1 MNTIQSFFSHRF
13 SFPALL
19 TTAIMAM
26 ALHCTGCSKEPAT
39 HAEGDGHNHAAEKPA
54 AHDESVPHDH
64 AAEKPSAH
72 DESVPHDHAA
82 EKPGAHDESV
92 PHDHGSES
100 AHSDEVQ
107 LTAESV
113 ARYGIKVQSAQLLL
127 LKPTFVAP
135 ARVGFNTDAMAHVG
149 SPLRGRVVELQ
160 ARLGEP
166 VLRGDTLAVIESPEL
181 GEAQAEFFQKRTATE
196 MSKPSVE
203 LARLSWERAKG
214 LYEKSQ
220 GISLTEVQRR
230 EGEYF
235 AALAAL
241 KSAQASVIGTE
252 NRLRLLGMDMAGI
265 EALAATG
272 EIMPRYAIRAAIDG
286 QIVERE
292 VTLGELVGPDRET
305 LMVLANM
312 STLWVMADVPEAR
325 LSEVVKGA
333 KAMVTIGTVGS
344 KVFDGAVAFIS
355 PLVDPN
361 TRTASVRIEVPA
373 AAMSLKPGMFAQAEI
388 VVSSESASGAGKP
401 VIAVPDEAVQTV
413 EGGPAV
419 FVPVP
424 DEPNTFAKRAVTVG
438 KSVGGLV
445 PVYSGLAV
453 GEPFVAAGS
462 FILKAELGKAGAA
475 HEH

>member
-1 MNTIQSFFSHRF
+1 MST
-13 SFPALL
+13 ALL
-19 TTAIMAM
+19 TATV
-26 ALHCTGCSKEPAT
+26 ALAALACAGCSKEAP
-39 HAEGDGHNHAAEKPA
+39 HAEADHHDHAHEKPGA
-54 AHDESVPHDH
+54 QDESVPHDH
-64 AAEKPSAH
+64 AGEKPGAH
-72 DESVPHDHAA
+72 DESVPHHHAA
-82 EKPGAHDESV
+82 EKPGAHDESA
-92 PHDHGSES
+92 PHDHAHDHASEGE
-100 AHSDEVQ
+100 HSDEVQ
-107 LTAESV
+107 LTAEAV
-113 ARYGIKVQSAQLLL
+113 ARYGIKVEAAQHML

-135 ARVGFNTDAMAHVG
+135 ARVAFNTEAMAHVG
-149 SPLRGRVVELQ
+149 SPLRGRVVELP
-160 ARLGEP
+160 ARLGAQ
-166 VLRGDTLAVIESPEL
+166 VLKGDTLAVIESPEL
-181 GEAQAEFFQKRTATE
+181 GEAQAEYFQKRTAAE
-196 MSKPSVE
+196 MSKPSME
-203 LARLSWERAKG
+203 LARISWERAKG

-235 AALAAL
+235 AAVAAQKL
-241 KSAQASVIGTE
+241 AQASVIGGE
-252 NRLRLLGMDMAGI
+252 NRLILLGMSKSGI

-272 EIMPRYAIRAAIDG
+272 EIMPRYSILAAIDG

-312 STLWVMADVPEAR
+312 STLWVIADVPEAR
-325 LSEVVKGA
+325 MHEVSLGA
-333 KAMVTIGTVGS
+333 KALVTIGTVGS
-344 KVFDGAVAFIS
+344 KVFEGTVAFIS

-388 VVSSESASGAGKP
+388 VASSEAEGGAGKP
-401 VIAVPDEAVQTV
+401 IVAVPDEAVQTV

-453 GEPFVAAGS
+453 GEKFVAAGS
-462 FILKAELGKAGAA
+462 FILKAELGKGSAA